1 MMEHLPIPMDMTS
14 AKPAAIRCRSAGFTL
29 IEVMVVVAIIG
40 ILAALAYPSY
50 SDQVVRSRRAA
61 AAGCVQEAA
70 LFVERFRTT
79 NMTYAGAEAA
89 LPACSTDV
97 TAFYTLAAVTTAT
110 TFTVTATPI
119 AGGPQ
124 ALKDG
129 LCLALSINQRGVRS
143 VSGSAS
149 ATPVDCWRG

>member
-1 MMEHLPIPMDMTS
+1 MERLSMPVAS
-14 AKPAAIRCRSAGFTL
+14 SRPAFISCQSAGFTL
-29 IEVMVVVAIIG
+29 IEVMIVVAILG
-40 ILAALAYPSY
+40 IVAALAYPSY

-79 NMTYAGAEAA
+79 NMTYVGAEAA
-89 LPACSTDV
+89 LPTCSTDV

-110 TFTVTATPI
+110 TFSVTATPI
-119 AGGPQ
+119 AGGSQ
-124 ALKDG
+124 EQKDG
-129 LCLALSINQRGVRS
+129 QCLALSINQRGVRS

-149 ATPVDCWRG
+149 SNPTECWKG